1 MNAFQFYVGPSLN
14 LLEIIFYLNKDVSLY
29 CESVIGFRYKTAGSI
44 HKGKAFDLCV
54 PIFKAMNPRELRKIL
69 DREEWFFTL
78 DDRSFSHLLKH
89 HPLTQLFLQS
99 LDIYFNCQHTPF

>member
-1 MNAFQFYVGPSLN
+1 MNVFQFYVGPSLN

-29 CESVIGFRYKTAGSI
+29 CEFVIGFRYKTAGSI

-69 DREEWFFTL
+69 DREE
-78 DDRSFSHLLKH
+78 
-89 HPLTQLFLQS
+89 
-99 LDIYFNCQHTPF
+99 